1 MRAFSLHLLIFLL
14 LLPQWSLA
22 QQLDAKVDS
31 VFREHFAG
39 ITEKVRAE
47 KSLTSEEIAF
57 AYVVSYL
64 SGLNIG
70 TIQCYGPLKMTEQNI
85 VKATKWHTTH
95 RHQITWKRL
104 QRGFTL
110 MNTTRLFANDAE
122 EESYYKALDSLRIK

>member
-1 MRAFSLHLLIFLL
+1 MRAFSLPALIFLL

-31 VFREHFAG
+31 VFMKHFAG

-47 KSLTSEEIAF
+47 KNLTSEEVAF
-57 AYVVSYL
+57 AYVVSFL

-70 TIQCYGPLKMTEQNI
+70 TIQCYGPLKMTEQDI
-85 VKATKWHTTH
+85 VKATKWYTTH
-95 RHQITWKRL
+95 RSQITWERL

-110 MNTTRLFANDAE
+110 MRTIRLFANDAE
-122 EESYYKALDSLRIK
+122 EESYFKALDSLRIK